1 MFNLLKNRQSAIA
14 ASVMTARIVFTMLA
28 STTAHAVVSPFS
40 ANYNFSFDK
49 YKGLAT
55 RKLSQVGNQ
64 WQYNMNANVGG
75 LASANQSATFINQ
88 SGVIV
93 PLNSSTQYKIF
104 GTGRATNL
112 TFDHQKHLYISNYKG
127 TNKTIAMPQIAFD
140 DLSLEIQIR
149 EDLKAG
155 RFRGNYVLAGRNG
168 VDTVPFV
175 KTALMKV
182 TVPAGTFDVIR
193 VDRVHEDKDRKTSF
207 WLAPKLDYLPV
218 QVIQN
223 DEGKTLQMQLTKV
236 N

>member
-1 MFNLLKNRQSAIA
+1 MFNFLKNHSKTVATSAFVA
-14 ASVMTARIVFTMLA
+14 
-28 STTAHAVVSPFS
+28 TTALAGTSAQASIAPFS
-40 ANYNFSFDK
+40 ATYNFSYDK
-49 YKGLAT
+49 YKGSAT
-55 RKLSQVGNQ
+55 RKLTQAGNQ
-64 WQYNMNANVGG
+64 WQYAMNASVGG
-75 LASANQSATFINQ
+75 IASANQSATFLNQ
-88 SGVIV
+88 SGTIL

-104 GTGRATNL
+104 GAGRATKL
-112 TFDHQKHLYISNYKG
+112 TFDHQKHQYTSNYKG
-127 TNKTIAMPQIAFD
+127 ANKVISMPTTALD

-155 RFRGNYVLAGRNG
+155 RFRGTYVLAGRNG
-168 VDTVPFV
+168 VDSVPFV
-175 KTALMKV
+175 HTNLMKV

>member
-1 MFNLLKNRQSAIA
+1 MVNFLKRHAKAVATSA
-14 ASVMTARIVFTMLA
+14 VL
-28 STTAHAVVSPFS
+28 TTAVLAGETAYATVMPFS
-40 ANYNFSFDK
+40 ASYNFSFDK
-49 YKGLAT
+49 YKGSAT
-55 RKLSQVGNQ
+55 RKLTQSGNQ
-64 WQYNMNANVGG
+64 WQYSMNANVGA
-75 LASANQSATFINQ
+75 LASASQSATFLNQ
-88 SGVIV
+88 SGSIF

-104 GTGRATNL
+104 GAGRATKLN
-112 TFDHQKHLYISNYKG
+112 FDHQRHQYTSNYKG
-127 TNKTIAMPQIAFD
+127 TIKTIAMPQTAFD

-175 KTALMKV
+175 RTNLMKV